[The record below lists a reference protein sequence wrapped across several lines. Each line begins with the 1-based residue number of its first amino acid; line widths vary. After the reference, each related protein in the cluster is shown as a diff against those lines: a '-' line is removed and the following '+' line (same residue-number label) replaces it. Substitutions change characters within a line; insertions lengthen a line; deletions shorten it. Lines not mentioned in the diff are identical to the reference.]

1 MLVGTSHLAD
11 EQSTRKQS
19 FRRYTTDVEANT
31 PEFIFLY
38 TRRCQTQLCR
48 ADRGYITT
56 RPATYDNEIEALT
69 FLIGQ
74 DASL

>member
-1 MLVGTSHLAD
+1 
-11 EQSTRKQS
+11 R
-19 FRRYTTDVEANT
+19 
-31 PEFIFLY
+31 
-38 TRRCQTQLCR
+38 QTQLCR
-48 ADRGYITT
+48 PDRGYITT